1 VPVVRRISAKL
12 SVVVPAYRESV
23 RIARSLQL
31 LKREL
36 QQIGADYEIVLVCDG
51 CRDTYDA
58 ARPFIDY
65 NVAVYYYER
74 NMGKGYALQYGADRA
89 TGELVTFIDADM
101 NIHPREILTF
111 IKLIDALDADIVIG
125 SKRHPQSRVSYPAFR
140 RLQSFVYQLLIAA
153 LFTVNVKD
161 TQSGLKL
168 FRRDVLRSLLPRVL
182 VKRYAFDLELL
193 VVAHHLG
200 YKRIVEAPIEIQEQ
214 FSTTTNLRAA
224 FRVLVDTAAI
234 FYRLRVIRYYDED
247 HHTVPAPAPADGVA
261 AGAQSRQYM

>member
-1 VPVVRRISAKL
+1 M
-12 SVVVPAYRESV
+12 VPAYRESV

-31 LKREL
+31 LKQEL
-36 QQIGADYEIVLVCDG
+36 QQIGADFEIVLVCDG
-51 CRDTYDA
+51 CEETYYA
-58 ARPFIDY
+58 ARPLADH
-65 NVAVYYYER
+65 NVAVHYYPR

-89 TGELVTFIDADM
+89 RGELVTFIDADM

-111 IKLIDALDADIVIG
+111 INLMDALDADIVIG
-125 SKRHPQSRVSYPAFR
+125 SKRHPRSRVNYPAFR

-153 LFTVNVKD
+153 LFTINVKD

-200 YKRIVEAPIEIQEQ
+200 YRRIVEAPIEIQEQ

-234 FYRLRVIRYYDED
+234 FYRLRIIRYYDGE
-247 HHTVPAPAPADGVA
+247 HRTVAAPADDVVA
-261 AGAQSRQYM
+261 TSAGSHS

>member
-1 VPVVRRISAKL
+1 LAVRIVPHINSRL

-36 QQIGADYEIVLVCDG
+36 LQIGVDFEVVLVCDG
-51 CRDTYDA
+51 CRDTYDV
-58 ARPFIDY
+58 ARPLADY

-74 NMGKGYALQYGADRA
+74 NMGKGYALQYGAERA
-89 TGELVTFIDADM
+89 KGELVTFIDADM

-111 IKLIDALDADIVIG
+111 IKLMDALDADIVIG
-125 SKRHPQSRVSYPAFR
+125 SKRHPQSRVNYPAFR

-153 LFTVNVKD
+153 LFTINVKD

-182 VKRYAFDLELL
+182 VKRYAFDLELM

-200 YKRIVEAPIEIQEQ
+200 YRRIVEAPIEIQEQ

-234 FYRLRVIRYYDED
+234 FYRLRILRYYDEE
-247 HHTVPAPAPADGVA
+247 HQTVEAPADR
-261 AGAQSRQYM
+261 GATNVRGR

>member
-1 VPVVRRISAKL
+1 VTVARHTDAKL
-12 SVVVPAYRESV
+12 SIVVPAYRESV

-36 QQIGADYEIVLVCDG
+36 QQIGAEFEVVLVCDG

-58 ARPFIDY
+58 ARPFADRH
-65 NVAVYYYER
+65 VAVHYYER

-101 NIHPREILTF
+101 NIHPREIRTF
-111 IKLIDALDADIVIG
+111 IELMDASDADIVIG
-125 SKRHPQSRVSYPAFR
+125 SKRHPQSKVNYPAFR

-153 LFTVNVKD
+153 LFTINVKD

-200 YKRIVEAPIEIQEQ
+200 YRRIVEAPIEIQEQ

-234 FYRLRVIRYYDED
+234 FYRLRIIRYYDEI
-247 HHTVPAPAPADGVA
+247 HQSVAAPADR
-261 AGAQSRQYM
+261 GATSARSR